1 VLALIAGAALLAV
14 ITAILVAYGSVRVRP
29 LEVLRYE

>member
-1 VLALIAGAALLAV
+1 LLAAGTAAL
-14 ITAILVAYGSVRVRP
+14 VAWKPVRVRP

>member
-1 VLALIAGAALLAV
+1 MLAV
-14 ITAILVAYGSVRVRP
+14 CVGISLVSAAVVTWQPAHVRP